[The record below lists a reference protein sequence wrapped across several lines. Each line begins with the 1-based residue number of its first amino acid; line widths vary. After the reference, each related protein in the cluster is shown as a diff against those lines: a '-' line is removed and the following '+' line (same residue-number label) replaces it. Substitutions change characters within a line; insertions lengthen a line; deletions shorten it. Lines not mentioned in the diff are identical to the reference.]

1 MKSHPGHKK
10 LKCLKSLLANR
21 NYKEDKYL
29 EEELKRIIKEAVR
42 EVLSEMET
50 KQPSEVMSVKELSEW
65 LGVSPAWI
73 SVNKD
78 KLHIPYFKCG
88 GDKFY
93 RKDIENWIEEN
104 KTNFNTTPK
113 INKKRI
119 SRNYF

>member
-1 MKSHPGHKK
+1 M
-10 LKCLKSLLANR
+10 
-21 NYKEDKYL
+21 
-29 EEELKRIIKEAVR
+29 EEELKNLIKEAVR

-50 KQPSEVMSVKELSEW
+50 KQAPEVLSVKDLSDW

-93 RKDIENWIEEN
+93 RKDIEKWIEEN
-104 KTNFNTTPK
+104 KTERN
-113 INKKRI
+113 I
-119 SRNYF
+119 SIPTKTNIRAGKSKLKVI